1 VRSIRKLSKL
11 IKELLKI
18 IINKIKDP
26 KNINNLNK
34 NRLNFIV
41 LTLIKKVKRKI
52 MSKIKYCERTIQNR
66 IKNQMKKLSV
76 LFFFKLIRIIP
87 KKGKE

>member
-11 IKELLKI
+11 IKELLKM